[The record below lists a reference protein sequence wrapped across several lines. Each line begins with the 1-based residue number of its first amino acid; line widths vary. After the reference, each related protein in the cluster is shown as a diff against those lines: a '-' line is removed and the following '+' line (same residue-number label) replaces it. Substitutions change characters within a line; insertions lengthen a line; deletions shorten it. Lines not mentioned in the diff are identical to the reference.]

1 MAERENG
8 EIVANDGEHLRRL
21 IEETILEKGPNCD
34 LNFIDVSNVKDMRGM
49 FCGSEFNG
57 DISKWDV
64 SGVENMNGMFSQSK
78 FNGDISGWNVSNVKS
93 MAWIFSDS
101 RFNGDVSKWDV
112 SGVENMNGAFRRS
125 DFDGDISQW
134 DVSNVRSMRWMFYE
148 SRFNGDVSRWNVS
161 NVEDMRG
168 MFYESRF
175 GGDVSGWDVSN
186 VKDTFCMFKDPF
198 VQKLLDN
205 IRQTVPIARVEEL
218 SHFQQIREA
227 RETKANPN
235 ATKKELEEAEA
246 RRKRAYEAI
255 VSANMRFVLKVS
267 LQYRCCPIPLPDLV
281 SEGVKGLERAIDS
294 FDATSG
300 LKFISYAVWWIKAY
314 ITRAI
319 NENGCLVRSPRPRE
333 EPDAGQN

>member
-1 MAERENG
+1 MTAETTV
-8 EIVANDGEHLRRL
+8 VAKDKEHLRKL
-21 IEETILEKGPNCD
+21 IKAAIKKNGQRCD
-34 LNFIDVSNVKDMRGM
+34 LNFIDVSHITDM
-49 FCGSEFNG
+49 SELFKGREHVGWSDWHKTNAFNG

-64 SGVENMNGMFSQSK
+64 SGVENMS
-78 FNGDISGWNVSNVKS
+78 
-93 MAWIFSDS
+93 
-101 RFNGDVSKWDV
+101 
-112 SGVENMNGAFRRS
+112 GAFRRS
-125 DFDGDISQW
+125 VFDGDISQW

-175 GGDVSGWDVSN
+175 GGDVSVWDVSN
-186 VKDTFCMFKDPF
+186 VKDAFCMFKDPAFEGGVPERDRSEGEQTLDLDYPPF
-198 VQKLLDN
+198 VQKLLDD

-218 SHFQQIREA
+218 SHFQRIREA
-227 RETKANPN
+227 RETNENPN
-235 ATKKELEEAEA
+235 AAKEELEDAEA
-246 RRKRAYEAI
+246 RRKRACEAI
-255 VSANMRFVLKVS
+255 VSANMRFVLKMV
-267 LQYRCCPIPLPDLV
+267 LQYRRCPIPLPDLV

-300 LKFISYAVWWIKAY
+300 LEFIFYAVWWIKAY

-333 EPDAGQN
+333 EPDEAVAKDGEGLKGDG